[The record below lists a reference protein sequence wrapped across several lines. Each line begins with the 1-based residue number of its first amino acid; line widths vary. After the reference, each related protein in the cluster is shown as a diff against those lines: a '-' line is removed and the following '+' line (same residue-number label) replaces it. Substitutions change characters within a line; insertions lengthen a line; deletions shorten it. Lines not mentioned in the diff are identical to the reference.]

1 MVPARL
7 VRRAHAAGTV
17 FGSSTVGT
25 VGREASDARARREH
39 DVGPGVTL
47 LVIGAIFTFAI
58 RKELPGI
65 DLQVVGVILMIAGA
79 GLLAHARRGRVRQRE
94 VTRVERP
101 HRAEQPTRSVKEQT
115 TEREIG

>member
-1 MVPARL
+1 M
-7 VRRAHAAGTV
+7 
-17 FGSSTVGT
+17 
-25 VGREASDARARREH
+25 
-39 DVGPGVTL
+39 GPGVTL

-101 HRAEQPTRSVKEQT
+101 HRAEQPTRSIKEQT